1 VRRITLFA
9 AIGVVAVAAIA
20 GIVVAVSGRSNSSAS
35 TDPGKVA
42 PTHTSTTQ
50 KATTT
55 VKPTTTTTRPYV
67 HQPKAVTLPPVPA
80 DGLSWGSS
88 GPVLAAYQQR
98 LKDLHFDPGGVD
110 GQFGEDTAY
119 AVTAVE

>member
-1 VRRITLFA
+1 SALVSEPPVVAEYASRAERWALRRGRARRITLFA

-67 HQPKAVTLPPVPA
+67 HQPKAVT
-80 DGLSWGSS
+80 
-88 GPVLAAYQQR
+88 
-98 LKDLHFDPGGVD
+98 
-110 GQFGEDTAY
+110 
-119 AVTAVE
+119 